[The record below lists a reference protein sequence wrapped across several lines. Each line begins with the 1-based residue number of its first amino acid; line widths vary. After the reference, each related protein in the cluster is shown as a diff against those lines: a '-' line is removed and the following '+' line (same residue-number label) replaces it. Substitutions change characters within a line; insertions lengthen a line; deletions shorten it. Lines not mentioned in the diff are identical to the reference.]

1 MKMTLATKGRPK
13 KNSKID
19 DIYQIRTDPLTDWF
33 GLKTLI

>member
-19 DIYQIRTDPLTDWF
+19 DIRTDPLTDWF